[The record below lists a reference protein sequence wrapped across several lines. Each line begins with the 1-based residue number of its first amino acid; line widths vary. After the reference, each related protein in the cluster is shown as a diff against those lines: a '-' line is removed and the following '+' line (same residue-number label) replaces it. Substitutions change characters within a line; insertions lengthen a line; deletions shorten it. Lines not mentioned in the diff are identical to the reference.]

1 MKKFYSTE
9 LYAREYLEVC
19 LRFDEDEISLAI
31 PRGGTTLQSGRKII
45 PLHNPVVSYYGNE
58 NNNITIMF
66 FCCFFSQLFCAFFY
80 VLHFH
85 FT

>member
-9 LYAREYLEVC
+9 LYTREYLEVC

-31 PRGGTTLQSGRKII
+31 PRGGTTLQSGWKII
-45 PLHNPVVSYYGNE
+45 PLHNPVVSYYGNV

-66 FCCFFSQLFCAFFY
+66 FFPVILCFFLCSAFSFY
-80 VLHFH
+80 ID
-85 FT
+85 